1 MHAHTHSHTRIY
13 TLNSGIH
20 SEPQMLGCWAVI
32 WRPESDWIMTTK
44 NSFPFWVSRAGCQS
58 WHLSHLIPA
67 AALLVRNS
75 QLTFTEEEAE
85 TVNSCKTGTAS
96 PLSFKFN
103 SWHPGWHPVNVCWMT
118 TPTTP
123 VSLQH
128 KVLMIQK
135 VWWGLPLSTSVSQKG
150 WHSSSKPSLCRNI
163 RFWLLQAWYLAT
175 GTNRWRELWYLSEEN
190 LMERQFSLPFDMLLF
205 LKFKII
211 IYILSTFK
219 IFYIF

>member
-75 QLTFTEEEAE
+75 QFTFTEEEAE

-103 SWHPGWHPVNVCWMT
+103 SWHAGWHPVNVCWMT

-211 IYILSTFK
+211 ICHWNC
-219 IFYIF
+219 